1 MREMKKKN
9 EQNEKLNKIFK
20 AVIFCLLLLFL
31 LALFNQIL
39 MPDTD
44 FRADDSGGVLED
56 PDYYAVGPSTVF
68 YNVNP
73 LVIWDEAGYTG
84 CNVASEQ
91 APLIIS
97 YYELKNEFEKRIPKA
112 VFLDCMA
119 LTYNYG
125 SPSFNQLSL
134 DKMPFNGNKIELIA
148 KLGEDDENNQIME
161 RNEYSK
167 INYVIPLY
175 KFHDRWKEIFDGTL
189 KTRYHS
195 SYEHTFMG
203 YVAEKNVHVYDRVY
217 PWLPTQKEL
226 GGTSLTEVSPLNRD
240 CIKKIHALCSENGVE
255 LVLFRTPSKM
265 WTQEMHVASEA
276 LAQEEGVRFFD
287 MNEEAVLEELNIDES
302 HDFADDFS
310 HLNVYGAEK
319 VSRYL
324 ARYMEQMGLFTDK
337 RGQDDAIEK
346 AWDRMY
352 QEYEA
357 YKEG

>member
-1 MREMKKKN
+1 MDK
-9 EQNEKLNKIFK
+9 QNEKNGKLNKVLK
-20 AVIFCLLLLFL
+20 AVIFCLLLAVL
-31 LALFNQIL
+31 LAFMNRLL
-39 MPDTD
+39 MPNTD
-44 FRADDSGGVLED
+44 FSADDSGGVLEE
-56 PDYYAVGPSTVF
+56 PDYYMLGPSTVF

-73 LVIWDEAGYTG
+73 LEIWNEAGFTG

-91 APLIIS
+91 APMIIS
-97 YYELKNEFEKRIPKA
+97 YYELKNEFAKRIPKA

-148 KLGEDDENNQIME
+148 KLGEDDEYNQIKPH
-161 RNEYSK
+161 NEYSK
-167 INYVIPLY
+167 INYLIPLY

-189 KTRYHS
+189 ESRYHS

-203 YVAEKNVHVYDRVY
+203 YVAEKNVHIYEKEY
-217 PWLPTQKEL
+217 KWLPTQKEL
-226 GGTSLTEVSPLNRD
+226 GGYSLTEVSPLNREYV
-240 CIKKIHALCSENGVE
+240 KKIHDLCSENGVE

-265 WTQEMHVASEA
+265 WTQEMHAAAEA
-276 LAQEEGVRFFD
+276 LAAEEGLRFFD
-287 MNEEAVLEELNIDES
+287 MDDEEILAQLNIDET

-310 HLNVYGAEK
+310 HLNIYGAEK

-324 ARYMEQMGLFTDK
+324 AGYMKQMGLFTDK
-337 RGQDDAIEK
+337 RGQDLPIEDA
-346 AWDRMY
+346 WNRMY
-352 QEYEA
+352 QDYKA

>member
-1 MREMKKKN
+1 MEKKN
-9 EQNEKLNKIFK
+9 ETNGKLNKVLR
-20 AVIFCLLLLFL
+20 AVIFCLLLAIL
-31 LALFNQIL
+31 LAAANQIL

-56 PDYYAVGPSTVF
+56 PDYYVLGPSTVF

-73 LVIWDEAGYTG
+73 LVIWNEAGFTG

-91 APLIIS
+91 APLIVS
-97 YYELKNEFEKRIPKA
+97 YYELKNEFAKRIPKA

-134 DKMPFNGNKIELIA
+134 DKMPFNGNKLELIA
-148 KLGEDDENNQIME
+148 KIGEDDEYNQIKAK
-161 RNEYSK
+161 NEYSK
-167 INYVIPLY
+167 INYLIPLY

-189 KTRYHS
+189 NSRYHA

-203 YVAEKNVHVYDRVY
+203 YVAEKNVHVYEKEY
-217 PWLPTQKEL
+217 KWLPTLEEL
-226 GGTSLTEVSPLNRD
+226 GGYSLTEVSPLNREYVE
-240 CIKKIHALCSENGVE
+240 KIHALCSENGVE

-265 WTQEMHVASEA
+265 WTQEIHDAAKA
-276 LAQEEGVRFFD
+276 LALEEGIRFFD
-287 MNEEAVLEELNIDES
+287 MDEEEILAQLNIDEKK
-302 HDFADDFS
+302 DFADDFS

-324 ARYMEQMGLFTDK
+324 AGYMKQMGLFTDQ
-337 RGQDDAIEK
+337 RGQGDPKEA
-346 AWDRMY
+346 AWNRMY
-352 QEYEA
+352 QEYLE